1 MLRIVRAFWHDQRG
15 IALILVSITLP
26 AIIGFS
32 LLAIDM
38 SRVNNLHNDL
48 QKGADS
54 FALAA
59 AAELD
64 GSSGSWA
71 RAERAMATLVDNE
84 SNFSTAGRFTLTS
97 GQPGGTQRCNNAGN
111 ISWCFLEAI
120 PANDG
125 TKITTANQAN
135 YLADANQAVGEAE
148 TRFIQVT
155 VVPQGFAAIF
165 PVSFLSSDA
174 SNSFNVGAV
183 AVAGFTS
190 GVCDFTP
197 VYICNPYENST
208 DSIYDVAADPA
219 KRRRLIELRQ
229 QGGNSAQNSPGNY
242 GFLQPP
248 DDSGGANAIRDMIAK
263 TKSQACYNSRGV
275 LLRPGFIA
283 TVRDALNVR
292 FDVYNGPMNSNRTD
306 PDYAPGENVR
316 KGYKTQGNA
325 CNADAVSPTQP
336 TNFQAFPRDNCFAT
350 NCSIAN
356 GRVGDGDWD
365 FEQYWN
371 TNFNT
376 TANPVTVPKPLGADG
391 VNPASNTNQPT
402 RYSVYR
408 YEISQGIVDHP
419 SNGGEIGTPA
429 CSPNKVSNP
438 DRRLLYGAILNC
450 QALTAAGLMAGGN
463 SSPPLPAEA
472 FASFFITETVESGS
486 DQTIRVEL
494 VDVTGGAGQGTLD
507 NFLRDEAQLYR

>member
-48 QKGADS
+48 QKGADA

-97 GQPGGTQRCNNAGN
+97 GQPGGTQPCNNAGN
-111 ISWCFLEAI
+111 ISWCFLKAI

-125 TKITTANQAN
+125 TRITAANQAN
-135 YLADANQAVGEAE
+135 YLADAIQAVGEAE

-155 VVPQGFAAIF
+155 VAPQGFAAIF
-165 PVSFLSSDA
+165 PASFVTSGASD
-174 SNSFNVGAV
+174 SFNVGAV

-197 VYICNPYENST
+197 VFMCNPYEMVNGT
-208 DSIYDVAADPA
+208 NNAGGYTLEQAVANPA
-219 KRRRLIELRQ
+219 VRRRLIELRKV
-229 QGGNSAQNSPGNY
+229 GNGAAAGPGNF
-242 GFLQPP
+242 GFLEPP
-248 DDSGGANAIRDMIAK
+248 QGVGNGAQALAQTIA
-263 TKSQACYNSRGV
+263 TSTPVGCYNAENVTTKTGQNAGPV
-275 LLRPGFIA
+275 Q
-283 TVRDALNVR
+283 DAFNVR
-292 FDVYNGPMNSNRTD
+292 FGIGANGNHFDSPEYG
-306 PDYAPGENVR
+306 PAANVR
-316 KGYKTQGNA
+316 KGAIQTTGSTNQCPSMNKLSFTEAGTMGLPRDATTPYLGGRMGDGNW
-325 CNADAVSPTQP
+325 NFSGYWS
-336 TNFQAFPRDNCFAT
+336 TNFGSASYP
-350 NCSIAN
+350 SS
-356 GRVGDGDWD
+356 
-365 FEQYWN
+365 WN
-371 TNFNT
+371 TT
-376 TANPVTVPKPLGADG
+376 K
-391 VNPASNTNQPT
+391 PT
-402 RYSVYR
+402 RYEVYR
-408 YEISQGIVDHP
+408 YEISAGLVGTA
-419 SNGGEIGTPA
+419 STGGEIGTPSAA
-429 CSPNKVSNP
+429 CQPPVTTV

-450 QALTAAGLMAGGN
+450 NALEAAGHDLSGHSTN
-463 SSPPLPAEA
+463 LPVEA
-472 FASFFITETVESGS
+472 FASFFLTEPVPSASEDASVM
-486 DQTIRVEL
+486 VEL

-507 NFLRDEAQLYR
+507 SFLRDEAQLYR